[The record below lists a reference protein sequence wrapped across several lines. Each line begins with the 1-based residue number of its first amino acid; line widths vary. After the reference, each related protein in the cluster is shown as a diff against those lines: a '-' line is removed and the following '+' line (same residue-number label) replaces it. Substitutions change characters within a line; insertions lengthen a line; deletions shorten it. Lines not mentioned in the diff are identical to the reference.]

1 MIKTLVL
8 LFHPDLARSRANA
21 ALASGA
27 RQVPGV
33 EIVDMHSLYPDGAI
47 NVDGEVARLLT
58 AGRLVLQFPVQWYSP
73 PPLLRVWQDT
83 VLTRMFYVAYPQEG
97 AALEGTP
104 LMIAA
109 TAGNTK
115 SAYRPNGV
123 NLFKMIDLLAP
134 LRAFANR
141 CRLPWADPF
150 IVYEAM
156 KATDAELAKAAEAY
170 VARLRRFGAR
180 PEPSHASTT
189 SASRHPGEVANA

>member
-1 MIKTLVL
+1 MTKTLVL

-21 ALASGA
+21 ALAEAA

-47 NVDGEVARLLT
+47 NVDREVARLLT
-58 AGRLVLQFPVQWYSP
+58 ADRLVLQFPVQWYSP

-83 VLTRMFYVAYPQEG
+83 VLTRMFYVAYAQEG

-104 LMIAA
+104 LLIAA
-109 TAGNTK
+109 TAGNTQ
-115 SAYRPNGV
+115 SAYSPSGV
-123 NLFKMIDLLAP
+123 NLFTMVDLLAP

-150 IVYEAM
+150 ILYEAM
-156 KATDAELAKAAEAY
+156 KATDAELTEAAGAY
-170 VARLRRFGAR
+170 AARLKRFGDTAR
-180 PEPSHASTT
+180 TTRPATT
-189 SASRHPGEVANA
+189 SASRHPSEVAHV